1 MNRAFVKDNDGWNR
15 CKFKMESCMMADE
28 KGGCILDVCK
38 QDPSFVPPKE
48 EEQEVPAGKTVEKTL
63 AAPGTKAPGEP
74 GDKAPAKAPERPAAK
89 TSGKF

>member
-15 CKFKMESCMMADE
+15 CKYKMESCMMANE
-28 KGGCILDVCK
+28 QGGCILDVCK

-63 AAPGTKAPGEP
+63 GEPGTKAP
-74 GDKAPAKAPERPAAK
+74 DKAPAKAPESPAAK

>member
-28 KGGCILDVCK
+28 QGGCILDVCK

-48 EEQEVPAGKTVEKTL
+48 ETAEVPAGKTVEKAL
-63 AAPGTKAPGEP
+63 AEPGTKAP
-74 GDKAPAKAPERPAAK
+74 DKAPDKAPEKPAAK
-89 TSGKF
+89 SSGKF

>member
-28 KGGCILDVCK
+28 QGGCILDVCK

-48 EEQEVPAGKTVEKTL
+48 ETAEVPAGKTVEKTL
-63 AAPGTKAPGEP
+63 AEPGTKAP
-74 GDKAPAKAPERPAAK
+74 DKAPDKAPEKPAAK
-89 TSGKF
+89 SSGKF

>member
-15 CKFKMESCMMADE
+15 CKYKMESCMMANE
-28 KGGCILDVCK
+28 QGGCILDVCK

-63 AAPGTKAPGEP
+63 AEP
-74 GDKAPAKAPERPAAK
+74 GGASKAPAPAAEK
-89 TSGKF
+89 PADRPSGKSSGKF